1 MILQYKNSKING
13 KKLKKICEDYGEA
26 CQAIG
31 KDKAKSLFNLMRQIA
46 ALEEFEDLKTIPYF
60 ENLSGDRK
68 MEYSLRI
75 TANYRLTLTKIETNE
90 QSVLIL
96 NIEDYH

>member
-13 KKLKKICEDYGEA
+13 KKLKNICEDYKEA

-31 KDKAKSLFNLMRQIA
+31 KDKAKSLFKLIFQIS
-46 ALEEFEDLKTIPYF
+46 ALEEFEELKLIPYF
-60 ENLSGDRK
+60 ENLCGDRNT
-68 MEYSLRI
+68 EYSLRI

>member
-1 MILQYKNSKING
+1 MIIKYKNKKING
-13 KKLKKICEDYGEA
+13 KKLKKICEDYNTA

-31 KDKAKSLFNLMRQIA
+31 SDKARSLLKLMFQIST
-46 ALEEFEDLKTIPYF
+46 LEEFKELEKIPYF

-68 MEYSLRI
+68 TEYSLRI
-75 TANYRLTLTKIETNE
+75 TANYRLIFTKVEANKQAT
-90 QSVLIL
+90 LIL